1 MCPTAEISSEE
12 GRRDIP
18 KGEEIYDLE
27 EEKMS
32 TEDTE
37 LIYSWEAL
45 ATRKKRRKEAGK
57 LCPRCCE
64 NF

>member
-45 ATRKKRRKEAGK
+45 ATRKKR
-57 LCPRCCE
+57 
-64 NF
+64 